1 MMPMYINVAWVLSVR
16 SVTMFVI
23 GNHGILIT
31 TRPVLNWRGRI
42 EILPTAI
49 NVTTVQWLIKLK
61 HPKRAVVAMIETTF
75 ITVTLARNAI
85 AATSV
90 TGGVR

>member
-1 MMPMYINVAWVLSVR
+1 
-16 SVTMFVI
+16 
-23 GNHGILIT
+23 
-31 TRPVLNWRGRI
+31 
-42 EILPTAI
+42 
-49 NVTTVQWLIKLK
+49 
-61 HPKRAVVAMIETTF
+61 VVAMIETTF